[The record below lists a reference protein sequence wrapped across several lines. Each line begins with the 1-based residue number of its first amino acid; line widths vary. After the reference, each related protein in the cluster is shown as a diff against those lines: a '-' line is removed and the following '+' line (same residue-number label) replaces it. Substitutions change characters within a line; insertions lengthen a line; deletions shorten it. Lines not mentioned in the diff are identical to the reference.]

1 MITASASELGLPS
14 TIDKKIGEREYY
26 QAMLNLLEDFHQEKE
41 HLRCVQIAMLN
52 ILDDAS
58 SERVV
63 VEDTQRAVLNILD
76 DAADD
81 KVRLEA
87 SQSAMLNIL
96 DDYELE
102 KVKAEDE
109 TRKQIGLNKALRQA
123 MDNLQSAQGQ
133 LVESEKMASL
143 GGLVAGIAHEV
154 NTPLGISVTA
164 ASLLQDNIQKARDE
178 YRNATLT
185 ASQLETLL
193 ETGGEAVGLLM
204 SNLQRAAEL
213 ISGFKLIAVD
223 QTSFDRREIQLK
235 SYLDDVVRSV
245 APALRH
251 LKLTIEVDCDPC
263 LILDTF
269 PGAWS
274 QIVTNLLMNTAIH
287 GFDEG
292 ESGRVRIQVSGES
305 TDLQILYTD
314 SGKGVPEDV
323 RAKIFNPFFTTR
335 RGQGGSGLGMHIVS
349 NLIHNAFFG
358 SISCLD
364 SESGAS
370 FLIRLPN
377 GGCLPLQGGD
387 L

>member
-1 MITASASELGLPS
+1 
-14 TIDKKIGEREYY
+14 
-26 QAMLNLLEDFHQEKE
+26 
-41 HLRCVQIAMLN
+41 
-52 ILDDAS
+52 
-58 SERVV
+58 
-63 VEDTQRAVLNILD
+63 
-76 DAADD
+76 
-81 KVRLEA
+81 
-87 SQSAMLNIL
+87 
-96 DDYELE
+96 
-102 KVKAEDE
+102 
-109 TRKQIGLNKALRQA
+109 
-123 MDNLQSAQGQ
+123 
-133 LVESEKMASL
+133 
-143 GGLVAGIAHEV
+143 
-154 NTPLGISVTA
+154 
-164 ASLLQDNIQKARDE
+164 
-178 YRNATLT
+178 ATLT

>member
-164 ASLLQDNIQKARDE
+164 ASLLQDNI
-178 YRNATLT
+178 
-185 ASQLETLL
+185 
-193 ETGGEAVGLLM
+193 
-204 SNLQRAAEL
+204 
-213 ISGFKLIAVD
+213 
-223 QTSFDRREIQLK
+223 
-235 SYLDDVVRSV
+235 
-245 APALRH
+245 
-251 LKLTIEVDCDPC
+251 
-263 LILDTF
+263 
-269 PGAWS
+269 
-274 QIVTNLLMNTAIH
+274 
-287 GFDEG
+287 
-292 ESGRVRIQVSGES
+292 
-305 TDLQILYTD
+305 
-314 SGKGVPEDV
+314 
-323 RAKIFNPFFTTR
+323 
-335 RGQGGSGLGMHIVS
+335 
-349 NLIHNAFFG
+349 
-358 SISCLD
+358 
-364 SESGAS
+364 
-370 FLIRLPN
+370 
-377 GGCLPLQGGD
+377 
-387 L
+387 